1 MKAKLMPPLEILN
14 HMFAI
19 SKESPSGLIWKN
31 SNATWVKAGHVAGS
45 LCKDNYW
52 QVKITYNKQC
62 LLYQVHRIVYYLHTG
77 INPKDLLIDHV
88 NGKENNVD
96 NLRLATCSQNSQ
108 HQKAKAK
115 ENKTSKYKGVYLTNE
130 HNKPN
135 RWRAVI
141 SVNKKRIYLGRFKTE
156 EEAAKAYNQ
165 AAVLY
170 HKEYAVL
177 NAL

>member
-1 MKAKLMPPLEILN
+1 
-14 HMFAI
+14 
-19 SKESPSGLIWKN
+19 
-31 SNATWVKAGHVAGS
+31 
-45 LCKDNYW
+45 
-52 QVKITYNKQC
+52 
-62 LLYQVHRIVYYLHTG
+62 
-77 INPKDLLIDHV
+77 LIDHV
-88 NGKENNVD
+88 NGKGNNVD

-130 HNKPN
+130 HNKPS

-177 NAL
+177 NIL